1 MFLSSNIRNRNHLK
15 SMRATKKYNSEI
27 AAKEEEI
34 VELIG
39 SERETKNEIGELKF
53 WRKSNRKR

>member
-1 MFLSSNIRNRNHLK
+1 
-15 SMRATKKYNSEI
+15 MRATKKYNSEI